1 MTTTEHDHDTAAAP
15 VIGASLSD
23 AAAEKVRELIE
34 AEGDPSLMLRLAV
47 RPGGCSG
54 FSYDMFFDTQ
64 VDDTDVV
71 SENGGVR
78 LAVDAESAAMLS
90 GAVIDYKNQG
100 LQGAGFAIDN
110 PNQQR
115 SCGCGQSFC

>member
-1 MTTTEHDHDTAAAP
+1 M
-15 VIGASLSD
+15 
-23 AAAEKVRELIE
+23 RELIE

-100 LQGAGFAIDN
+100 LQGAGFAIEN

>member
-1 MTTTEHDHDTAAAP
+1 
-15 VIGASLSD
+15 
-23 AAAEKVRELIE
+23 
-34 AEGDPSLMLRLAV
+34 
-47 RPGGCSG
+47 
-54 FSYDMFFDTQ
+54 MFFDTQ

-100 LQGAGFAIDN
+100 LQGAGFAIEN